1 MDGARKVLLHNF
13 DSFQTQWANY
23 YSVSRFCEK
32 LHLFIILVMPN
43 ENNGEIRR
51 PQKLRQH
58 KKSPVTNCSNKK
70 RTNTKSPFWRIYRLE
85 LLTRATEPHVCCKKP
100 FYVFTEFMSKEKS
113 SNIKA
118 LTKVRWYTLSSNEK
132 VAISQF
138 FIYEFLLGAFI
149 IATVPSWQY
158 WRDSPQ
164 W

>member
-1 MDGARKVLLHNF
+1 MAREKSCFITLTHFRRSEQIIIQSHDSVRNCIYLLF
-13 DSFQTQWANY
+13 SSCWT
-23 YSVSRFCEK
+23 K
-32 LHLFIILVMPN
+32 
-43 ENNGEIRR
+43 NNGEIRR

-70 RTNTKSPFWRIYRLE
+70 RANTKSPFWRIYRLE
-85 LLTRATEPHVCCKKP
+85 LLIRPTEPHVCCKKP
-100 FYVFTEFMSKEKS
+100 FYVLTEFMSKEKS
-113 SNIKA
+113 SNIIA